1 MSWTASSASL
11 VVMGLFASLAS
22 AQNPAVGQLPL
33 PGDLYGYSPLVRTID
48 PFPTRTSGY
57 APSMFLPGIGGKRIY
72 PPPVVV
78 EDPRVV
84 VADPGTVIVSG
95 EPGVIVG
102 PVQWT
107 APARAWHRFR
117 HH

>member
-1 MSWTASSASL
+1 VTRTALSASL
-11 VVMGLFASLAS
+11 LVVGLTGGVAF

-57 APSMFLPGIGGKRIY
+57 AYSMFLPGIGGKRIY

-78 EDPRVV
+78 EDPRQ
-84 VADPGTVIVSG
+84 VIALPDATMMPAETG
-95 EPGVIVG
+95 AVIG
-102 PVQWT
+102 PVQPVQ
-107 APARAWHRFR
+107 PARGWHRFR
-117 HH
+117 HR